1 MPISLELIGQV
12 LAALVVS
19 FLIALIL
26 TPVVRNLAVKV
37 GAALYRPARRG
48 SAAVRAG

>member
-37 GAALYRPARRG
+37 GAVDVPKDNSRLH
-48 SAAVRAG
+48 